1 MTWRNERKIYKRK
14 CDFSEKDIIS
24 IYSSDKFYKVYDQ
37 EIWWSDKWD
46 ALDYGRDFDFSK
58 SFFEQFGELMKE
70 VPRMSIFGKNN
81 ENNFYT
87 NHTD

>member
-1 MTWRNERKIYKRK
+1 
-14 CDFSEKDIIS
+14 
-24 IYSSDKFYKVYDQ
+24 VYDQ

-70 VPRMSIFGKNN
+70 VPKLSLSSISNN
-81 ENNFYT
+81 NCEYT
-87 NHTD
+87 NFI